1 MSKLFPSPFV
11 HKYMV
16 QNYKYKGGGLGRNE
30 QGMLAFLD
38 NSKAQMTKIGLGSD
52 GSAKKIWGPIK
63 FVK

>member
-1 MSKLFPSPFV
+1 
-11 HKYMV
+11 MV